1 MHSGSPA
8 QLALTERGQREE
20 SVKLIGIV
28 LIILGLVG
36 VIYGGISW
44 TRKDTILDAGP
55 LEISTTKRE
64 SVPLPP
70 IVGAALL
77 VGGVVLVMKGK

>member
-1 MHSGSPA
+1 VHSGSPA
-8 QLALTERGQREE
+8 QLALTQQRQREE

-64 SVPLPP
+64 GVPLPP